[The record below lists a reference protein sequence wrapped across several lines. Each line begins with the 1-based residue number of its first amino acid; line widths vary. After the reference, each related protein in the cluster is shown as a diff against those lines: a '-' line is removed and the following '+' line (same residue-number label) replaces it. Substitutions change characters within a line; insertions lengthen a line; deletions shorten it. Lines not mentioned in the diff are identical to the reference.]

1 LIHPIAV
8 LFFPTGRDLPPA
20 IEAWLAERSLEVVT
34 LGDAQQI
41 MDLALRSRPRVVILD
56 GRDGL
61 SHIAEA
67 SRRLKTD
74 SYTAIVPTAIL
85 CGQGEA
91 LFTDACLT
99 LADEIIVEATPAT
112 EIVGRLDLML
122 RRSDRDTEVHPST
135 RLPGTTTIEAE
146 ITRRLGTGEQFAVCY
161 ADLDFFK
168 EYNDRYS
175 YRDGDRVIR
184 ILATILHDVVKG
196 VCGEPGF
203 VGHIGGDDF
212 IFIIPSSAVP
222 EVCGEIVAVFDLL
235 IPYQYSEQDQRAGY
249 FFGKDRRG
257 HLHRV
262 PLMTLS
268 IGVITNSRRHFATAR
283 EVSDLATEMKS
294 YAKTLPGSV
303 YSVDRRTA
311 DRPVAVDQRM
321 PFHSAVSGGKP

>member
-1 LIHPIAV
+1 MIHPTAV
-8 LFFPTGRDLPPA
+8 LFFPTGREVPPA
-20 IEAWLAERSLEVVT
+20 IEQWLARQALERVLVA
-34 LGDAQQI
+34 DAQQI
-41 MDLALRSRPRVVILD
+41 MNLALRTRPRVVILD
-56 GRDGL
+56 ARDG
-61 SHIAEA
+61 SSNVMEA

-85 CGQGEA
+85 CGLEESAFVEA
-91 LFTDACLT
+91 CGT
-99 LADEIIVEATPAT
+99 LADEIIPEKTAST
-112 EIVGRLDLML
+112 EVAARLDLML

-135 RLPGTTTIEAE
+135 RLPGTTTIEAD
-146 ITRRLGTGEQFAVCY
+146 ITRRLETGEQFAVCY

-196 VCGEPGF
+196 VCGERGF

-212 IFIIPSSAVP
+212 IFIIPSAAVP

-235 IPYQYSEQDQRAGY
+235 IPHQYSEQDQRAGY

-268 IGVITNSRRHFATAR
+268 IGVITNSRRHFTTAR

-303 YSVDRRTA
+303 YSVDRRTV
-311 DRPVAVDQRM
+311 DRPVAVDQRV
-321 PFHSAVSGGKP
+321 PFHTAASGTK

>member
-1 LIHPIAV
+1 M
-8 LFFPTGRDLPPA
+8 PPA
-20 IEAWLAERSLEVVT
+20 IETWLAGQSLEIVV

-56 GRDGL
+56 ARDGP
-61 SHIAEA
+61 SHVLEA

-74 SYTAIVPTAIL
+74 SYTAIVPTAVL
-85 CGQGEA
+85 CGAGETIFA
-91 LFTDACLT
+91 EACAT
-99 LADEIIVEATPAT
+99 LADEIIRETTSDQEVNA
-112 EIVGRLDLML
+112 RLDLML

-146 ITRRLGTGEQFAVCY
+146 ITRRLDTGDQFAVCY

-196 VCGEPGF
+196 VCGEHGF

-262 PLMTLS
+262 PLMSLS
-268 IGVITNSRRHFATAR
+268 IGVITNSRRRFASAR

-303 YSVDRRTA
+303 YSVDRRTVE
-311 DRPVAVDQRM
+311 RPVTIDQRV

>member
-1 LIHPIAV
+1 M
-8 LFFPTGRDLPPA
+8 PA
-20 IEAWLAERSLEVVT
+20 AIDEWLAAQSLETIVV
-34 LGDAQQI
+34 GDAQQI
-41 MDLALRSRPRVVILD
+41 MQLALRSRPRVVILD
-56 GRDGL
+56 ARDGS
-61 SHIAEA
+61 SHVTDA

-74 SYTAIVPTAIL
+74 SYTAIVPTAVL
-85 CGQGEA
+85 CGPGENP
-91 LFTDACLT
+91 FSEACAT
-99 LADEIIVEATPAT
+99 LADEIIRESTSPAEVT
-112 EIVGRLDLML
+112 ARLDLML

-135 RLPGTTTIEAE
+135 RLPGTTTIEAD
-146 ITRRLGTGEQFAVCY
+146 ITRRLETGEQFAVCY

-196 VCGEPGF
+196 VCCERGF

-212 IFIIPSSAVP
+212 IFIIPSSGVP
-222 EVCGEIVAVFDLL
+222 EVCGEILAVFDLL
-235 IPYQYSEQDQRAGY
+235 IPHQYSEQDQRAGY

-268 IGVITNSRRHFATAR
+268 IGVITNSRRHFTTAR

-303 YSVDRRTA
+303 YSVDRRMV
-311 DRPVAVDQRM
+311 DRPVAVDQRV
-321 PFHSAVSGGKP
+321 PFHSAASGTK